1 MSTNRSIEA
10 IKSNDLFK
18 GVDFD
23 SLNFPFESKNF
34 IELKEGDLVYSAGQ
48 PSDFLY
54 LIIKGEIKLKLTSI
68 KRLFFK
74 SKNEFFGESEILT
87 SSVRNSSALA
97 NSDCTI
103 YKIDSSLFTN
113 LINNSTSLKS
123 NLNRVEFESVNEKQ
137 ITNSDSEPTI
147 EKPLLD
153 LVSDATKLDVTKI
166 IEVQSNY
173 ESKVDLDKIAIHAFQ
188 QEPDLDAFIQQK
200 YIESDNK
207 SLKTQLI
214 GDPDDIG
221 NWVITEQ
228 NLDTVTSKNNI
239 ANLKSEKIEVEEEIK
254 SSGNKD
260 SYFSNTSKQDYP
272 IVLEDLEKTAKNI
285 LEFLLLKTDSKA
297 GAIYSY
303 SQAAQML
310 EEIYQTNESIYRGKK
325 KIKEG
330 ITGLVAKNKQIRF
343 SVSFLND
350 INYDQEIDRP
360 NDFVGETLIVIPFLD
375 SKNDLIGIAQLGTD
389 ETIFTKDEENKV
401 KHYAVHCSKI
411 LEQSLKQNNISVEKP
426 KVINNSGLTQI
437 ANFLMQDV
445 KSPLLTVKHYSS
457 ILSRFDLPEEVK
469 KVIKLLSSHTNS
481 VIDLLQASIDFS
493 EKNIK
498 NKLEEVSFNEIM
510 DQNLTVLSDYVESR
524 NVKLFKKLTEDAKVK
539 VELRKFYVACYYVAR
554 FACDVMAQGGNLYF
568 SNQVNAGKVLLTIR
582 DENKILNEKHFEQ
595 AFDPNFSIN
604 EKETIG
610 LSLAIAKFI
619 IESMNGS
626 IVLNKTESGTSYLVS
641 IPVS

>member
-1 MSTNRSIEA
+1 MSTNRSIEV
-10 IKSNDLFK
+10 IKLNDLFK

-54 LIIKGEIKLKLTSI
+54 LIINGEIKLKLTTI

-87 SSVRNSSALA
+87 NVVRNSSALA

-103 YKIDSSLFTN
+103 YKVDSLLITN
-113 LINNSTSLKS
+113 LINKSSSLKS
-123 NLNRVEFESVNEKQ
+123 NLNHIEFESVNEKM
-137 ITNSDSEPTI
+137 ITNSESEPTI

-153 LVSDATKLDVTKI
+153 LEPDKTKLDVTKI
-166 IEVQSNY
+166 VEVQTKY
-173 ESKVDLDKIAIHAFQ
+173 ESKVDLDKIVIHSFQ

-228 NLDTVTSKNNI
+228 NLDTVASKNTVT
-239 ANLKSEKIEVEEEIK
+239 NLKSEKIEVEEEIK
-254 SSGNKD
+254 SGGNKD
-260 SYFSNTSKQDYP
+260 SYFSTTSKQDYP

-285 LEFLLLKTDSKA
+285 LEFLMLKTDSKA

-310 EEIYQTNESIYRGKK
+310 EEIYQTNESIYKGKK

-360 NDFVGETLIVIPFLD
+360 NDFAGETLIVIPFLD

-401 KHYAVHCSKI
+401 KEYSIYCSKI
-411 LEQSLKQNNISVEKP
+411 LEQSLKQKNISVEKP
-426 KVINNSGLTQI
+426 KVINNSGLPQI

-445 KSPLLTVKHYSS
+445 KAPLLTVKHYSS
-457 ILSRFDLPEEVK
+457 ILSRFDLPDEVK

-493 EKNIK
+493 EKNMK
-498 NKLEEVSFNEIM
+498 TKLEEVSFNEIM
-510 DQNLTVLSDYVESR
+510 DQNLTALSDYVESR

-539 VELRKFYVACYYVAR
+539 IDLRKFYVACYYVAR

-568 SNQVNAGKVLLTIR
+568 SSHVSGSKVLLTIL

>member
-297 GAIYSY
+297 GAIYS
-303 SQAAQML
+303 
-310 EEIYQTNESIYRGKK
+310 
-325 KIKEG
+325 
-330 ITGLVAKNKQIRF
+330 
-343 SVSFLND
+343 
-350 INYDQEIDRP
+350 
-360 NDFVGETLIVIPFLD
+360 
-375 SKNDLIGIAQLGTD
+375 
-389 ETIFTKDEENKV
+389 
-401 KHYAVHCSKI
+401 
-411 LEQSLKQNNISVEKP
+411 
-426 KVINNSGLTQI
+426 
-437 ANFLMQDV
+437 
-445 KSPLLTVKHYSS
+445 
-457 ILSRFDLPEEVK
+457 
-469 KVIKLLSSHTNS
+469 
-481 VIDLLQASIDFS
+481 
-493 EKNIK
+493 
-498 NKLEEVSFNEIM
+498 
-510 DQNLTVLSDYVESR
+510 
-524 NVKLFKKLTEDAKVK
+524 
-539 VELRKFYVACYYVAR
+539 
-554 FACDVMAQGGNLYF
+554 
-568 SNQVNAGKVLLTIR
+568 
-582 DENKILNEKHFEQ
+582 
-595 AFDPNFSIN
+595 
-604 EKETIG
+604 
-610 LSLAIAKFI
+610 
-619 IESMNGS
+619 
-626 IVLNKTESGTSYLVS
+626 
-641 IPVS
+641 